1 MMIRNFFIYERL
13 MVSDFKDQLVSYN
26 CGPFRIELNPW
37 SETITIR
44 CASMWEN
51 LVDEFLN
58 ASSEAWCFVKEN
70 VKIDKGYF
78 VIEITVKFDFEILKN
93 YLGTE
98 ITYRPNTKLGNA
110 PAEV

>member
-1 MMIRNFFIYERL
+1 

-58 ASSEAWCFVKEN
+58 ASSEA
-70 VKIDKGYF
+70 
-78 VIEITVKFDFEILKN
+78 
-93 YLGTE
+93 
-98 ITYRPNTKLGNA
+98 
-110 PAEV
+110 